1 MHILIHHTELSRAI
15 TSDQTSI
22 SIYLKG
28 GCMFFF
34 VRLSVY
40 VFFFVRSRF
49 SPRLCEPEGRAI
61 AHSKALSICQIW
73 FSFDFWF
80 SRSFARKS
88 GKTSFS
94 RQFSVY
100 PTINWGIIQF
110 FGCNFWL
117 RPYFSMTML
126 PNDSSCDSVSYSTN

>member
-1 MHILIHHTELSRAI
+1 MKYFQKFILIRQIIYTYSHNKKSSHGPLLRTKLVYI
-15 TSDQTSI
+15 YI

-28 GCMFFF
+28 GCMFFLY
-34 VRLSVY
+34 VCVC

-61 AHSKALSICQIW
+61 AHSKALSIPQIW

-100 PTINWGIIQF
+100 PTINWGKIQF
-110 FGCNFWL
+110 FGYNFWL
-117 RPYFSMTML
+117 IPYS
-126 PNDSSCDSVSYSTN
+126 